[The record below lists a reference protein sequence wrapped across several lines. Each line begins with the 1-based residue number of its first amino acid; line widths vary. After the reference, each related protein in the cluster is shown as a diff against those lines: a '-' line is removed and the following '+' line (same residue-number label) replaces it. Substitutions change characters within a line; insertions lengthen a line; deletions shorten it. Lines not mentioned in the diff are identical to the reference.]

1 MRGTRAALLVGLSGA
16 ELLELSGLV
25 IRRHRSVRC
34 GICPGRA
41 IAASASPIATI
52 ATDRRGALLAAAIT
66 GMFVCGLMMQGAMF
80 QPQSGDL
87 LTTLINTGGFIG
99 NLCSGILYL
108 LSVWF
113 GYNQPDMAGHVHDY
127 GTKFLVTAG
136 LLNVPR
142 SRRLASICTSCVR
155 AL

>member
-52 ATDRRGALLAAAIT
+52 ATDRRGALLA
-66 GMFVCGLMMQGAMF
+66 GGGGRRPRCVSCGLRPGAKR
-80 QPQSGDL
+80 
-87 LTTLINTGGFIG
+87 LIQIN
-99 NLCSGILYL
+99 
-108 LSVWF
+108 
-113 GYNQPDMAGHVHDY
+113 A
-127 GTKFLVTAG
+127 
-136 LLNVPR
+136 VP
-142 SRRLASICTSCVR
+142 SA
-155 AL
+155 